1 MPKLLESALKI
12 LGIIIFLKMHFN
24 LFYHYKAEFDQSR
37 KTGFFFLP
45 LYLFAI
51 ELMH

>member
-12 LGIIIFLKMHFN
+12 LGIIIFLKMHLN

-37 KTGFFFLP
+37 KTAFILP
-45 LYLFAI
+45 LYLFVI